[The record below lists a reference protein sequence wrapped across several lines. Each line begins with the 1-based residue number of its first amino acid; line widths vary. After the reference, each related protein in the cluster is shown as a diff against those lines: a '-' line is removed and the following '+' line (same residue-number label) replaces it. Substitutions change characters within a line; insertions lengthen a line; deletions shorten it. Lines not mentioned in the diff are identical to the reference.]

1 MLAMERWTRVQPQPD
16 NLALALVSE
25 GRHGI
30 ILDAVNERA
39 RKAGIWPGMRLTD
52 ARALLPGIATHSS
65 DPTAD
70 KHFLDQLAIWARRWG
85 PWTATDG
92 SDGLFVD
99 VTGVPHLFGNLSIL
113 IADIEQKHSVIGL
126 SSRIAAAPNIGA
138 AWAICHYGEHSRAI
152 TKSELEMALN
162 PLPVAALR
170 LDQPTL
176 ILLNRLGL
184 KTISALSDVP
194 RKSLARRFRKARNAY
209 ANPLLRLDQ
218 AFGRVNESKSPLTI
232 EPPQFAKARV
242 LEPILHVSILKP
254 ILEKLSCELRESLN
268 KRRRG
273 ARRLLFEAFRVD
285 GHVEQLQ
292 SELAQPTNDAAHMV
306 KLFAERLDTL
316 EAGFGFDSFA
326 LTATW
331 HEPTGEVQ
339 ADLTGKATDHNELSR
354 LIDRLTVRLGPNA
367 VCKPIA
373 IQSHIPERSVKWMP
387 ALPGDII
394 ALQDDLPFY
403 ERPMRLLDRPEMI
416 SVIYATPEGL
426 PRIFRWR
433 RNSHDVIK
441 VEGPERLAPEWWR
454 EKSGVRLRDYYKV
467 EDSDGG
473 RYWIYRNGLVGDGR
487 GGVPDWYM
495 HGFFA

>member
-1 MLAMERWTRVQPQPD
+1 MLAMERWTRTQPQQD

-25 GRHGI
+25 ETHGVI
-30 ILDAVNERA
+30 IDAVNDA
-39 RKAGIWPGMRLTD
+39 AQKAGISPGMRLTD
-52 ARALLPGIATHSS
+52 ARALLPTIITHLSAS
-65 DPTAD
+65 ETDR
-70 KHFLDQLAIWARRWG
+70 HFLDQLALWARRWG

-92 SDGLFVD
+92 SDGVFID
-99 VTGVPHLFGNLSIL
+99 VTGVPHLFGSLDNL
-113 IADIEQKHSVIGL
+113 IADIEQRYSSIGL

-152 TKSELEMALN
+152 TKSDLEIALS

-170 LDQPTL
+170 LDQTTL
-176 ILLNRLGL
+176 TLLNRLGL
-184 KTISALSDVP
+184 KTIGALSDVP
-194 RKSLARRFRKARNAY
+194 RQSLTRRFRKTRNVY

-218 AFGRVNESKSPLTI
+218 VFGRTDESRSPLTT

-254 ILEKLSCELRESLN
+254 VLEKLSHELRESLN
-268 KRRRG
+268 KRHRG

-285 GHVEQLQ
+285 GHVEKLQ
-292 SELAQPTNDAAHMV
+292 AELAQPTNDAAHMV
-306 KLFAERLDTL
+306 KLFAERLETL
-316 EAGFGFDSFA
+316 KAGFGFDSIA

-331 HEPTGEVQ
+331 HEPVSEAQT
-339 ADLTGKATDHNELSR
+339 DLTGRVPDDSELPR
-354 LIDRLTVRLGPNA
+354 LIDRLAVRLGANA
-367 VCKPIA
+367 VRKPIA
-373 IQSHIPERSVKWMP
+373 IQSHIPERSVKWMSG
-387 ALPGDII
+387 LSGEIT

-403 ERPMRLLDRPEMI
+403 ERPMRLLDRPEII

-426 PRIFRWR
+426 PRIFQWR
-433 RNSHDVIK
+433 RNSHDVAK